1 MGLQWGVF
9 TMKTSYPQFLELGRY
24 QIDDVKYKAEHGESK
39 YWFTPETMRCFKS
52 RVSEMTWKIGDKIY
66 FISSEKN
73 SWNHE
78 PRFYTVRVCEI
89 DGNIKTVGKF
99 QEHETLR
106 QARNAIREI
115 LNQEAEN

>member
-1 MGLQWGVF
+1 MR
-9 TMKTSYPQFLELGRY
+9 TTYPQFLELGQY
-24 QIDDVKYKAEHGESK
+24 QIDDVKYKAEHGASK
-39 YWFTPETMRCFKS
+39 YWFSPETMRFFKS

-66 FISSEKN
+66 FISSEKQ
-73 SWNHE
+73 SLE